1 MAEPQILKDKKQILI
16 KALKKKYEIQYNGI
30 KPIPYI
36 QERLYCVDNVFVES
50 GVNASIG
57 GAASHKA
64 VQWERLESYKT
75 IFTDPRMRSNRRIIE
90 GEPGYGKST
99 LTLQLAYDWCNGVPD
114 SPLYDVEILI
124 LLKLRQMGNVTSI
137 YKAIKLYLIPDERR
151 IKIRDIRKIIE
162 SCRSVAFQLDGY
174 DEYPGKEKGNDV
186 GRIMM
191 LQMFPE
197 YDVTLTTRY
206 LPKEYVKSNTN
217 RFKLIGFD
225 DAARDEYIRKA
236 VCGNNEQAVAK
247 VKKGLK
253 ENVILDDLCQVP
265 LLFSMFSH
273 MTHERED
280 FQKFKSVTDFFRYM
294 MGCFHHHTRNKA
306 EEYNVERYA
315 TMFEANH
322 EELSKVAFEGL
333 SKENQQIVWE
343 KVSLIKRLGE
353 GFYNHHIRVGILVEE
368 EVFVI
373 TDGPDT
379 PGKNIKTK
387 TEVSFYHKI
396 FCEWFASFHVTG
408 IAAGVKDPAELE
420 PSLGKMDPFDLQYVF
435 RFACGLNSGA
445 GSNIIEYLKSKKG
458 GDKFAIL
465 CILEQSGKF
474 DGIMET
480 VKELCSKRL
489 IISKND
495 TKLLQ
500 RSTIQLLQIASS
512 HDIPICDLVL
522 QFSFNKVQHG
532 DILLKSGLC
541 LPLFSSLE
549 KISINEGSGNLI
561 SEDNVIGLLNYGI
574 QSEKFR
580 ELWFFNCELPE
591 FIGPGMIPG
600 TAKSRQ
606 IKVLWPS
613 HASQLDLQSGE
624 WRKMEQQL
632 IKELKEAYHRLYA
645 HSHPIASVNVKA
657 VNNFFIEG
665 GIEYLVNNSGN
676 VEKWESLENYRSIR
690 LDPRVKSNRRII
702 EAGPGCGK
710 TALTVQLAR
719 DWSIGGPGSSLNDV
733 KVLIVMKICELVEVT
748 SIYECIKQSLQT
760 DSNLTVNNIK
770 EVLRQT
776 SSVLFVLDG
785 VDEYHDYGSKVKT
798 DILAI
803 IEKEMF
809 PHFEVV
815 LTTRS
820 QFVQKRYSKDFKR
833 IRLTGFDRL
842 TQDKY
847 LRKVVTKNDD
857 DATERITES
866 LQDNPILGDLC
877 RVPFFFIIYAHI
889 THDNDMI
896 KRYTT
901 MTGYFRNMISCFHD
915 HFKRKFHKHNQQ
927 THVEEYNH
935 TKLNEVAF
943 ESLVGYSTESWTRD
957 YLCTILGHEFFDQYL
972 RIGIFVEVR
981 EKKSAAAKLARKV
994 RFNHSLFCE
1003 WYAANHVVD
1012 VITKL
1017 GSKFET
1023 SSDEYL
1029 IELLED
1035 LYPSDYQHL
1044 YRFVCGIYPD
1054 VAKHIIHYI
1063 RGMEGSE
1070 EFTILCLLE
1079 QIGSSHAVMETVK
1092 ELCSKPIHLS
1102 HVDSKLLQRSTLQI
1116 LAIASHHKVTVSRLM
1131 LHEAIDSVDV
1141 SRNEIVLTS
1150 GLRLSSQTTLGQL
1163 WIEMSANDWTEKN
1176 LQDLFI
1182 YAASCE
1188 NLNSVAFSF
1197 CLMPRR
1203 FSDVSSLSTLHEKK
1217 VQVLWY
1223 PSLVSFRLNLQTGCW
1238 EHTSGSQMTD
1248 EELDREITMCKEMYP
1263 SI

>member
-624 WRKMEQQL
+624 WRKADDIQT
-632 IKELKEAYHRLYA
+632 IKSLCSGTVAINNRTSE
-645 HSHPIASVNVKA
+645 SVQRSVIEVLVKA
-657 VNNFFIEG
+657 SNHDIPIYSVYLIDSFHKVDEDDITLYSGLSLPIITSIEG
-665 GIEYLVNNSGN
+665 MNIQTEAGREMNKHEVNGILNYLQHSQRFKTLRFAFCLLPSSIPSSALSG
-676 VEKWESLENYRSIR
+676 L
-690 LDPRVKSNRRII
+690 KSNIVLWQPY
-702 EAGPGCGK
+702 GYGK
-710 TALTVQLAR
+710 RDYVLDLKTGRWLLNSETADLFPLKTLGDELTDA
-719 DWSIGGPGSSLNDV
+719 D
-733 KVLIVMKICELVEVT
+733 
-748 SIYECIKQSLQT
+748 YA
-760 DSNLTVNNIK
+760 K
-770 EVLRQT
+770 EVEAFREHYRDLPWQQ
-776 SSVLFVLDG
+776 
-785 VDEYHDYGSKVKT
+785 
-798 DILAI
+798 
-803 IEKEMF
+803 EK
-809 PHFEVV
+809 
-815 LTTRS
+815 S
-820 QFVQKRYSKDFKR
+820 
-833 IRLTGFDRL
+833 
-842 TQDKY
+842 
-847 LRKVVTKNDD
+847 
-857 DATERITES
+857 
-866 LQDNPILGDLC
+866 
-877 RVPFFFIIYAHI
+877 
-889 THDNDMI
+889 
-896 KRYTT
+896 
-901 MTGYFRNMISCFHD
+901 
-915 HFKRKFHKHNQQ
+915 
-927 THVEEYNH
+927 
-935 TKLNEVAF
+935 
-943 ESLVGYSTESWTRD
+943 
-957 YLCTILGHEFFDQYL
+957 
-972 RIGIFVEVR
+972 
-981 EKKSAAAKLARKV
+981 
-994 RFNHSLFCE
+994 
-1003 WYAANHVVD
+1003 
-1012 VITKL
+1012 
-1017 GSKFET
+1017 
-1023 SSDEYL
+1023 
-1029 IELLED
+1029 
-1035 LYPSDYQHL
+1035 
-1044 YRFVCGIYPD
+1044 
-1054 VAKHIIHYI
+1054 
-1063 RGMEGSE
+1063 GSE
-1070 EFTILCLLE
+1070 
-1079 QIGSSHAVMETVK
+1079 
-1092 ELCSKPIHLS
+1092 
-1102 HVDSKLLQRSTLQI
+1102 
-1116 LAIASHHKVTVSRLM
+1116 
-1131 LHEAIDSVDV
+1131 
-1141 SRNEIVLTS
+1141 LT
-1150 GLRLSSQTTLGQL
+1150 
-1163 WIEMSANDWTEKN
+1163 
-1176 LQDLFI
+1176 
-1182 YAASCE
+1182 
-1188 NLNSVAFSF
+1188 
-1197 CLMPRR
+1197 
-1203 FSDVSSLSTLHEKK
+1203 
-1217 VQVLWY
+1217 
-1223 PSLVSFRLNLQTGCW
+1223 
-1238 EHTSGSQMTD
+1238 
-1248 EELDREITMCKEMYP
+1248 
-1263 SI
+1263 

>member
-624 WRKMEQQL
+624 WRKADDIQTIKSLCSGTVAINNRTSESVQRSVIEVLVKASNHDIPIYSVDLVYSFNKVDEDDITLYSGLSLPILTSIERMYIDTENGREINKHEVNEILNYVQHSQRF
-632 IKELKEAYHRLYA
+632 KEL
-645 HSHPIASVNVKA
+645 
-657 VNNFFIEG
+657 G
-665 GIEYLVNNSGN
+665 
-676 VEKWESLENYRSIR
+676 
-690 LDPRVKSNRRII
+690 
-702 EAGPGCGK
+702 
-710 TALTVQLAR
+710 
-719 DWSIGGPGSSLNDV
+719 
-733 KVLIVMKICELVEVT
+733 
-748 SIYECIKQSLQT
+748 
-760 DSNLTVNNIK
+760 
-770 EVLRQT
+770 
-776 SSVLFVLDG
+776 
-785 VDEYHDYGSKVKT
+785 
-798 DILAI
+798 
-803 IEKEMF
+803 
-809 PHFEVV
+809 
-815 LTTRS
+815 
-820 QFVQKRYSKDFKR
+820 FK
-833 IRLTGFDRL
+833 
-842 TQDKY
+842 
-847 LRKVVTKNDD
+847 
-857 DATERITES
+857 
-866 LQDNPILGDLC
+866 
-877 RVPFFFIIYAHI
+877 
-889 THDNDMI
+889 
-896 KRYTT
+896 
-901 MTGYFRNMISCFHD
+901 
-915 HFKRKFHKHNQQ
+915 
-927 THVEEYNH
+927 
-935 TKLNEVAF
+935 
-943 ESLVGYSTESWTRD
+943 
-957 YLCTILGHEFFDQYL
+957 
-972 RIGIFVEVR
+972 
-981 EKKSAAAKLARKV
+981 
-994 RFNHSLFCE
+994 
-1003 WYAANHVVD
+1003 
-1012 VITKL
+1012 
-1017 GSKFET
+1017 
-1023 SSDEYL
+1023 
-1029 IELLED
+1029 
-1035 LYPSDYQHL
+1035 
-1044 YRFVCGIYPD
+1044 
-1054 VAKHIIHYI
+1054 
-1063 RGMEGSE
+1063 
-1070 EFTILCLLE
+1070 LCLLP
-1079 QIGSSHAVMETVK
+1079 SSIPSSA
-1092 ELCSKPIHLS
+1092 L
-1102 HVDSKLLQRSTLQI
+1102 
-1116 LAIASHHKVTVSRLM
+1116 
-1131 LHEAIDSVDV
+1131 
-1141 SRNEIVLTS
+1141 S
-1150 GLRLSSQTTLGQL
+1150 GLKS
-1163 WIEMSANDWTEKN
+1163 
-1176 LQDLFI
+1176 
-1182 YAASCE
+1182 
-1188 NLNSVAFSF
+1188 NLN
-1197 CLMPRR
+1197 
-1203 FSDVSSLSTLHEKK
+1203 
-1217 VQVLWY
+1217 VLWHPY
-1223 PSLVSFRLNLQTGCW
+1223 GAGKRSYRLNKKTGAW
-1238 EHTSGSQMTD
+1238 LIYEETASLFHNKAIGDKLTDADYTEEVRAFREHFRDHPWQKEKQGSGLT
-1248 EELDREITMCKEMYP
+1248 
-1263 SI
+1263 